1 MERVGTG
8 GSRRRLKWGGKKKM
22 NLIDMLLSSGDEDV
36 SREDAASENYD
47 DTEYNDDYEDIDN
60 DSLTIS
66 DLPHSKQRS
75 KPPPLHESGDSR
87 QISLRSSQ
95 SSNLF
100 FSNPSRRNY
109 KRRREEERHD

>member
-36 SREDAASENYD
+36 NREDAASENYD

-109 KRRREEERHD
+109 KRRRVEERHD